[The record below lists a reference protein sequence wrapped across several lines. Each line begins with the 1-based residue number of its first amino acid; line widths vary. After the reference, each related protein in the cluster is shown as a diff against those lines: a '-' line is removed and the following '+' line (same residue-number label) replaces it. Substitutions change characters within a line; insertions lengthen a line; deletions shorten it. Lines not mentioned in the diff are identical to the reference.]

1 MGGGIKKR
9 VRKNIASLAASPRTL
24 EAIYNLLFEGDGI
37 CAETYTGLER
47 LRLTKAQVKSTVAHL
62 AAAVVEATGQ
72 TDEYIGL
79 YCDNR
84 AEWICLFWAILK
96 SGNKPYLINISQPAA
111 FTDRQLSAL
120 GAKYTVY
127 CGKAP
132 ALSCALASYDE
143 LLLCNCCAL
152 QAPFANEI
160 VLSTSGTTLKE
171 KLCFFTGEQLSAHLM
186 NADRLFK
193 RNSGFVSCG
202 GEGIK
207 VLAQLPLYHI
217 FGLEAVYLWMSFF
230 GGVLVFPPNRALGS
244 LQKTVKLCGVTHLYA
259 VPMLWKRIAQ
269 TARGGCKGF
278 AKKEKA
284 ALKLQCV
291 CPALGNAVAK
301 RLFADVRKKLFGNS
315 LRFCVTGGSAI
326 DEASFKTVNAIGYP
340 LYNGY
345 GMTEIGI
352 AAVDFEK
359 RLSRRLPIAVGKPF
373 DCYEFRVGADGCL
386 EVKGAPVCARI
397 LADGL
402 PAVVEGFLNTGDTAV
417 IADDGRC
424 TLTGRKSELV
434 INQSGENINP
444 QLVEQLIDLSGVP
457 FFIVLGNEDNS
468 ALRLLIQLPVGMD
481 GAALLQLYATVD
493 SQLSALPARYG
504 FEAVL
509 YTYDSLTVGGI
520 KPSREMIKRKLAD
533 GGLKTFPADVER
545 ANAVANAQRSELKNT
560 LRGIMASVLEVPEE
574 RVTDNAH
581 FMNELGGTSLDYM
594 AVVLQ
599 IEKRFGISMQMESNG
614 FGYTL
619 NDFAAAVEE
628 QASK

>member
-1 MGGGIKKR
+1 MGGGVKR
-9 VRKNIASLAASPRTL
+9 YVQKNMAYLAAGPQTL
-24 EAIYNLLFEGDGI
+24 EAVYDILFAGEGV

-47 LRLTKAQVKSTVAHL
+47 LTVTRAQAKSAVAQL
-62 AAAVVEATGQ
+62 AAALAATVGQ
-72 TDEYIGL
+72 TDKYIGL

-84 AEWICLFWAILK
+84 VEWIYLFWAILK
-96 SGNKPYLINISQPAA
+96 SGNKPYLINLSQPAA

-120 GAKYTVY
+120 DAEYAVY
-127 CGKAP
+127 YGRKP
-132 ALSCALASYDE
+132 VLSCALISYDE
-143 LLLCNCCAL
+143 LLNCDRAAL
-152 QAPFANEI
+152 QTPFANEI

-171 KLCFFTGEQLSAHLM
+171 KLCFFTGKQLSAHLM
-186 NADRLFK
+186 NADRLYK

-230 GGVLVFPPNRALGS
+230 GGRLVFPPNGALVS

-259 VPMLWKRIAQ
+259 VPMLWKRIAH
-269 TARGGCKGF
+269 TARGACKGF
-278 AKKEKA
+278 AKREKA
-284 ALKLQCV
+284 ALKLQCA
-291 CPALGNAVAK
+291 CPTLGNAVSK
-301 RLFADVRKKLFGNS
+301 RLFAGVRKELFGGS

-326 DEASFKTVNAIGYP
+326 DEASFKTINAIGYP

-359 RLSRRLPIAVGKPF
+359 RLSRRLPISVGKPF
-373 DCYEFRVGADGCL
+373 DCYGLRIGADGCL
-386 EVKGAPVCARI
+386 EVMGAPLCARMS
-397 LADGL
+397 ADGVT
-402 PAVVEGFLNTGDTAV
+402 AAVEGWLNTGDTAV

-424 TLTGRKSELV
+424 TLTGRRSELV

-457 FFIVLGNEDNS
+457 FFTVLGNEDNS
-468 ALRLLIQLPVGMD
+468 ALRLLIQLPLGMD
-481 GAALLQLYATVD
+481 GAALLRLYSSVEA
-493 SQLSALPARYG
+493 QLSALPPRYG
-504 FEAVL
+504 FECVL
-509 YTYDSLTVGGI
+509 YTYDGVASGGI
-520 KPSREMIKRKLAD
+520 KPSREMIRQRLSA
-533 GGLKTFPADVER
+533 GEIKTFPADVKR
-545 ANAVANAQRSELKNT
+545 ASAVADAQRGELKNT
-560 LRGIMASVLEVPEE
+560 LRGIIASVLEVPEE

-599 IEKRFGISMQMESNG
+599 IEKRFGISMLMESNG